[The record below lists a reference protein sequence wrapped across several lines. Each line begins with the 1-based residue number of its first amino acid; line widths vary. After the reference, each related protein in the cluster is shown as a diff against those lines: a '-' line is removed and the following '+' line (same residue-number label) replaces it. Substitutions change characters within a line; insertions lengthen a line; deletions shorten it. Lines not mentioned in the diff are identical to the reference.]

1 MSKRILVVED
11 DIQIQELIS
20 EFLKSEEYIVET
32 ASDGVEG
39 YEKFKG
45 SDFDLVILDVMMP
58 RLDGYGL
65 CKMIR
70 SIKQLPIIFLTALNE
85 EDDEVKAFNLEADD
99 YITKPFS
106 FNVLIQRV
114 KAVLRRYYII
124 NETVDDQW
132 FIFEDLKLNN
142 GTYKAY
148 LGEEV
153 IDLTLKE
160 YSILKLFI
168 ESYPR
173 VVTREMLMDKIWG
186 YDYYGDMRVIDAHVK
201 NIRKKVQHNYI
212 RTVKGIGYVLEK

>member
-1 MSKRILVVED
+1 VNKKILVVED
-11 DIQIQELIS
+11 DTQIQELIA

-32 ASDGVEG
+32 ANDGIEG

-45 SDFDLVILDVMMP
+45 SNFDLVILDVMMP

-70 SIKQLPIIFLTALNE
+70 AVKQVPIIFLTALNE

-114 KAVLRRYYII
+114 KAVLRRYCFT
-124 NETVDDQW
+124 NEEFDQQW
-132 FIFEDLKLNN
+132 LTFEDLKLNN

-160 YSILKLFI
+160 YNILKLFI

-186 YDYYGDMRVIDAHVK
+186 YDYYGDMRVIDAHIK
-201 NIRKKVQHNYI
+201 NIRKKIQHNYI
-212 RTVKGIGYVLEK
+212 KTVKGIGYVLEK

>member
-11 DIQIQELIS
+11 DLQIQELIS
-20 EFLKSEEYIVET
+20 EFLKSEDYIVDT
-32 ASDGVEG
+32 ANDGIEG
-39 YEKFKG
+39 YEKFKNN
-45 SDFDLVILDVMMP
+45 DFDLVVLDVMMP

-70 SIKQLPIIFLTALNE
+70 AIKQVPIMFLTALNE
-85 EDDEVKAFNLEADD
+85 EEDEVKAFNLEADD

-114 KAVLRRYYII
+114 KAVLRRYSIT
-124 NETVDDQW
+124 NESVEDKW
-132 FIFEDLKLNN
+132 FKFEDLKLNN

-148 LGEEV
+148 LGEEI

-160 YSILKLFI
+160 YNILKLFI

-186 YDYYGDMRVIDAHVK
+186 YDYYGDMRVIDAHIK
-201 NIRKKVQHNYI
+201 NIRKKIQHNYI
-212 RTVKGIGYVLEK
+212 KTVKGIGYVLEK

>member
-1 MSKRILVVED
+1 MNKKILVVED
-11 DIQIQELIS
+11 DIQIQELIA

-32 ASDGVEG
+32 ASDGIEG

-45 SDFDLVILDVMMP
+45 SNFDLVILDVMMP

-70 SIKQLPIIFLTALNE
+70 AVKQVPIIFLTALNE

-114 KAVLRRYYII
+114 KAVLRRYCFT
-124 NETVDDQW
+124 NEDFDDQW
-132 FIFEDLKLNN
+132 LIFEDLKLNN

-160 YSILKLFI
+160 YNILKLFI

-186 YDYYGDMRVIDAHVK
+186 YDYYGDMRVIDAHIK
-201 NIRKKVQHNYI
+201 NIRKKIQHNYI
-212 RTVKGIGYVLEK
+212 KTVKGIGYVLEK

>member
-45 SDFDLVILDVMMP
+45 SDFDLVILDIMMP

-70 SIKQLPIIFLTALNE
+70 VVKQVPIIFLTALNE
-85 EDDEVKAFNLEADD
+85 EDDEVKAFSLEADD

-114 KAVLRRYYII
+114 KAVLRRYCVT
-124 NETVDDQW
+124 NEAVDDQW
-132 FIFEDLKLNN
+132 LIFEDLKLNN

-160 YSILKLFI
+160 YNILKLFI

-173 VVTREMLMDKIWG
+173 VVTREVLMDKIWG

-201 NIRKKVQHNYI
+201 NIRKKIQHNYI
-212 RTVKGIGYVLEK
+212 KTVKGIGYVLEK